1 MLALPFS
8 SPSRYLIK
16 VYDPK
21 VLCNVWWYWLTLA
34 DQEML
39 RCNVCN
45 LEVEMS
51 KAKEHAL
58 AADHV
63 SLKSRLEQD
72 LAQVERK
79 DYSNGESVVLQWK
92 KSVDPT

>member
-1 MLALPFS
+1 MRLKNP
-8 SPSRYLIK
+8 RYRFYTPLT
-16 VYDPK
+16 
-21 VLCNVWWYWLTLA
+21 VLLVLA

-39 RCNVCN
+39 RCNICN
-45 LEVEMS
+45 MTVEMS

-72 LAQVERK
+72 LAQVESK
-79 DYSNGESVVLQWK
+79 DYSNGESVVLQWQ
-92 KSVDPT
+92 KSVKPT